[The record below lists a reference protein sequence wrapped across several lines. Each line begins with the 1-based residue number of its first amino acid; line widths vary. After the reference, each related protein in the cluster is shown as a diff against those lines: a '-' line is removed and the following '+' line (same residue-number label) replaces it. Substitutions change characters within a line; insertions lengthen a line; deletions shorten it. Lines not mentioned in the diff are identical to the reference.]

1 MRTKKARAAQKATLQ
16 EALVLN
22 ESLAEQ
28 ISAKLA
34 RMDAFRAK
42 LSNDAQRC
50 RELLAELD

>member
-1 MRTKKARAAQKATLQ
+1 MLE

-34 RMDAFRAK
+34 RMDAFRAT
-42 LSNDAQRC
+42 
-50 RELLAELD
+50 LAG